1 MCKEIPLLRACDVEL
16 RAAQTRKNSYGAYIT
31 LLVYKDARVDM
42 RILDKVFGPLNW
54 QRHHKEINGRLYCT
68 ISVWDDEHARWIE
81 KEDVGTESN
90 TEAVKGESSDSFKRA
105 GFCWGIGREL
115 YDAPNISFKLM
126 DDEYTEKQGKI
137 ACYAKFRVA
146 EMEYDRERGEFI
158 KFTVVDKNGNVRFKL
173 NNAPRAQKQG
183 AEQRNT
189 AANTNSSAGQQ
200 NTAQTKSEPAEY
212 VRAYQGKDCV
222 YVMNQ
227 WLYLDSINNGAV
239 LAIIATDAEG
249 KYSAVKEKA
258 AKMLAKLKG
267 GA

>member
-126 DDEYTEKQGKI
+126 DDEYTDKNGKI

-173 NNAPRAQKQG
+173 NNASHAQKQG
-183 AEQRNT
+183 TEQRNT
-189 AANTNSSAGQQ
+189 AANTNSHAGQQ

-267 GA
+267 VA

>member
-1 MCKEIPLLRACDVEL
+1 MCKEIPLLKACDVEL

-54 QRHHKEINGRLYCT
+54 QRHHKQIDGNLYCS
-68 ISVWDDEHARWIE
+68 ISVWDAEKACWIE

-90 TEAVKGESSDSFKRA
+90 TEKVKGEASDSFKRA

-126 DDEYTEKQGKI
+126 DDEYTDKNGKI

-189 AANTNSSAGQQ
+189 AANTNSRAGQQ

>member
-158 KFTVVDKNGNVRFKL
+158 KCTVVDKNGNVRFKL
-173 NNAPRAQKQG
+173 NNASHAQKQG
-183 AEQRNT
+183 TEQRNT
-189 AANTNSSAGQQ
+189 AANTNSHAGQQ

-267 GA
+267 VA

>member
-1 MCKEIPLLRACDVEL
+1 MCKEIPMVRACDVEL

-173 NNAPRAQKQG
+173 NNASHAQKQG
-183 AEQRNT
+183 TEQRNT
-189 AANTNSSAGQQ
+189 AANTNSHAGQQ

-267 GA
+267 VA

>member
-126 DDEYTEKQGKI
+126 DDEYTDKNGKI

-173 NNAPRAQKQG
+173 NNASHAQKQG
-183 AEQRNT
+183 TEQRNT
-189 AANTNSSAGQQ
+189 AANTNSHAGQQ
-200 NTAQTKSEPAEY
+200 NTAQMKSEPAEY

-267 GA
+267 VA

>member
-90 TEAVKGESSDSFKRA
+90 TEVVKGESSDSFKRA

-126 DDEYTEKQGKI
+126 DDEYTDKNGKI

-189 AANTNSSAGQQ
+189 ATNTNGHAGQQ
-200 NTAQTKSEPAEY
+200 NTAQAKPEPAEY

-267 GA
+267 VA

>member
-1 MCKEIPLLRACDVEL
+1 
-16 RAAQTRKNSYGAYIT
+16 
-31 LLVYKDARVDM
+31 M

-173 NNAPRAQKQG
+173 NNASHAQKQG
-183 AEQRNT
+183 TEQRNT
-189 AANTNSSAGQQ
+189 AANTNSHAGQQ

-267 GA
+267 VA

>member
-173 NNAPRAQKQG
+173 NNASHAQKQG
-183 AEQRNT
+183 TEQRNT
-189 AANTNSSAGQQ
+189 AANTNSHAGQQ
-200 NTAQTKSEPAEY
+200 NTAQMKSEPAEY

-267 GA
+267 VA

>member
-16 RAAQTRKNSYGAYIT
+16 RAAQTRKNSYGVYIT

-42 RILDKVFGPLNW
+42 RILDKVFGPMNW

-81 KEDVGTESN
+81 KEDVGAESN

-126 DDEYTEKQGKI
+126 DDEYMDKNGKI

-146 EMEYDRERGEFI
+146 EIEYDRDLSRFT
-158 KFTVVDKNGNVRFKL
+158 KFTVIDKNGNVRFKV
-173 NNAPRAQKQG
+173 AQQAQKQG
-183 AEQRNT
+183 VEQSKS
-189 AANTNSSAGQQ
+189 AANTNSHAEQQ
-200 NTAQTKSEPAEY
+200 NAAQAKSEPAEY
-212 VRAYQGKDCV
+212 VRKYQGNYCV
-222 YVMNQ
+222 YVMNK
-227 WLYLDSINNGAV
+227 WVFLDSINNGAV

-267 GA
+267 VA

>member
-1 MCKEIPLLRACDVEL
+1 METCSC
-16 RAAQTRKNSYGAYIT
+16 
-31 LLVYKDARVDM
+31 
-42 RILDKVFGPLNW
+42 
-54 QRHHKEINGRLYCT
+54 
-68 ISVWDDEHARWIE
+68 
-81 KEDVGTESN
+81 ES
-90 TEAVKGESSDSFKRA
+90 GESVANSCEYKVKRA

-126 DDEYTEKQGKI
+126 DDEYTDKNGKI

-173 NNAPRAQKQG
+173 NNASHAQKQG
-183 AEQRNT
+183 TEQRNT
-189 AANTNSSAGQQ
+189 AANTNSHAGQQ

-258 AKMLAKLKG
+258 ANMLAKLKG
-267 GA
+267 AA

>member
-1 MCKEIPLLRACDVEL
+1 METCSC
-16 RAAQTRKNSYGAYIT
+16 
-31 LLVYKDARVDM
+31 
-42 RILDKVFGPLNW
+42 
-54 QRHHKEINGRLYCT
+54 
-68 ISVWDDEHARWIE
+68 
-81 KEDVGTESN
+81 ES
-90 TEAVKGESSDSFKRA
+90 GESVANSCEYKVKRA

-173 NNAPRAQKQG
+173 NNTPHAQKQG
-183 AEQRNT
+183 TEQRNT
-189 AANTNSSAGQQ
+189 AANTNSHAGQQ
-200 NTAQTKSEPAEY
+200 NTAQAKSEPAEY
-212 VRAYQGKDCV
+212 VRKYQGNDCV
-222 YVMNQ
+222 YVMNK
-227 WLYLDSINNGAV
+227 WVFLDSINNGAV

>member
-1 MCKEIPLLRACDVEL
+1 METCSC
-16 RAAQTRKNSYGAYIT
+16 
-31 LLVYKDARVDM
+31 
-42 RILDKVFGPLNW
+42 
-54 QRHHKEINGRLYCT
+54 
-68 ISVWDDEHARWIE
+68 
-81 KEDVGTESN
+81 ES
-90 TEAVKGESSDSFKRA
+90 GESVANSCEYKVKRA

-126 DDEYTEKQGKI
+126 DDEYTDKNGKI

-173 NNAPRAQKQG
+173 NNASHAQKQG
-183 AEQRNT
+183 TEQRNT
-189 AANTNSSAGQQ
+189 AANTNSHAGQQ
-200 NTAQTKSEPAEY
+200 NTAQAKSKPAEY
-212 VRAYQGKDCV
+212 VREYKGQDCV

-267 GA
+267 VA